1 LEAPLHIEPQPQQAA
16 GSDPELRLLLP
27 ERDVDRPEVSVV
39 IPALNEELT
48 VGEFVDWCQE
58 GFRRA
63 GVRGEVLIIDSGT
76 DRTTEIALAHG
87 ARVLK
92 SPKRGL
98 GRAYID
104 ALPFIRG
111 PSW

>member
-1 LEAPLHIEPQPQQAA
+1 
-16 GSDPELRLLLP
+16 
-27 ERDVDRPEVSVV
+27 VV

-87 ARVLK
+87 ARVL
-92 SPKRGL
+92 SRPSEGSDGHTSTPSRSSG
-98 GRAYID
+98 A
-104 ALPFIRG
+104 